1 MSREELLVVRVWQIE
16 GGPEDLVEAIRR
28 QQEAQ
33 FRIKRTFDAKHRL
46 RPQKI
51 EEGDWVIVN
60 DSSFDYQQSLI
71 QKFAKRWFRPYE
83 VQKVLDNGTYGLCE
97 LDGIVLRL
105 PIAWKQVKI
114 FKKWSDAKP
123 YVTFNNLDTEEQS
136 DTDHRDAES
145 EESGLELI
153 IDIGGETE
161 SATDDGE

>member
-71 QKFAKRWFRPYE
+71 QKFAKRWFRLYE
-83 VQKVLDNGTYGLCE
+83 VWKVFDNGTYWVCE
-97 LDGIVLRL
+97 LIGTVLRV
-105 PIAWKQVKI
+105 PIGGKRVKI
-114 FKKWSDAKP
+114 FKKRTYAKP
-123 YVTFNNLDTEEQS
+123 YVSLDNINIEDQS
-136 DTDHRDAES
+136 DKDHEGAES

-153 IDIGGETE
+153 IDIGGE
-161 SATDDGE
+161 